1 MDPRDVLSLSSVPSA
16 ALSRLGV
23 HQSLLSKFT
32 REIQER
38 GPICST
44 RRRSAQTFSTPF
56 PASALTRCPY
66 HFRFFL
72 FTAIVLGEGRRGN
85 LGAVIPDLP
94 AFCRTR
100 SSCFF
105 FNKWDSGIKEH
116 RVFLRAEWVRE
127 GPAGLRRPRRL
138 SPAPHRRLALPGAP
152 SRKLDGQPAAL
163 GLSLG
168 RYLLSFV
175 QKNK

>member
-1 MDPRDVLSLSSVPSA
+1 MAISGCRSPENAVDPCDVLSLSSVPSA

-23 HQSLLSKFT
+23 HQSLLSKFP

-44 RRRSAQTFSTPF
+44 RRRSALTFSTPF

-105 FNKWDSGIKEH
+105 FLISGILES
-116 RVFLRAEWVRE
+116 RSAVSSSEPNGCVR
-127 GPAGLRRPRRL
+127 
-138 SPAPHRRLALPGAP
+138 ALPACG
-152 SRKLDGQPAAL
+152 
-163 GLSLG
+163 
-168 RYLLSFV
+168 V
-175 QKNK
+175 QGD